1 MASARARERRPDDG
15 LTIDELAASAGT
27 TTRRV
32 RSFQTLGL
40 LPSPALRGRTG
51 LYGPAHRDRL
61 SAILRLQ
68 EQGFSLE
75 SLSVLFGAL
84 AAGRSLADV
93 LGLDDARG
101 ASGARADLGDEAERY
116 GFAELLP
123 PRPASTA
130 SRRRPLL
137 SVVPTTVWDESKAS

>member
-1 MASARARERRPDDG
+1 M
-15 LTIDELAASAGT
+15 
-27 TTRRV
+27 

-40 LPSPALRGRTG
+40 LPYPELRGRTG

-75 SLSVLFGAL
+75 SLGVLFSAL

-93 LGLDDARG
+93 LGLDTARTP
-101 ASGARADLGDEAERY
+101 AARPDLGDEAERY
-116 GFAELLP
+116 GFAQLLT
-123 PRPASTA
+123 RPSASATT
-130 SRRRPLL
+130 RRRPLL
-137 SVVPTTVWDESKAS
+137 SVVPTTVWDESRAS

>member
-1 MASARARERRPDDG
+1 V
-15 LTIDELAASAGT
+15 TIDELASACGT

-40 LPSPALRGRTG
+40 LPSPELRGRTG
-51 LYGPAHRDRL
+51 LYGPMHRQRL

-75 SLSVLFGAL
+75 SLGVLFGAL
-84 AAGRSLADV
+84 ATGRSLADV
-93 LGLDDARG
+93 LGVDRASTIRHAR
-101 ASGARADLGDEAERY
+101 RDVGDEDERY

-123 PRPASTA
+123 GTAASTTP
-130 SRRRPLL
+130 RRRHVL
-137 SVVPTTVWDESKAS
+137 SVVPTTLWDENRAS

>member
-1 MASARARERRPDDG
+1 MASPQRGDSADV
-15 LTIDELAASAGT
+15 LTIDQLAGEFGT

-40 LPSPALRGRTG
+40 LPYPELRGRTG
-51 LYGPAHRDRL
+51 LYGPVHRERL

-75 SLSVLFGAL
+75 SLGVLFGAL
-84 AAGRSLADV
+84 AAGRSLGDV
-93 LGLDDARG
+93 LGVADPGTSRG
-101 ASGARADLGDEAERY
+101 TRPDLGDEAERY

-123 PRPASTA
+123 GTSSST
-130 SRRRPLL
+130 SPRRRHLL
-137 SVVPTTVWDESKAS
+137 SVLPTTVWDESRAS